1 MKKLTLELDKLDV
14 ESFGTDDKAAE
25 LGTVEAASLPTRPL
39 CTGETRTCTVYWC
52 C

>member
-1 MKKLTLELDKLDV
+1 MTKLKLEIDKLNVD
-14 ESFGTDDKAAE
+14 SFGTDEKAPE